1 MEQIRFFLQKNNPGY
16 YLYPVTEMELE
27 KDCIFRDIDFNKK
40 KIYIC
45 NANLD
50 NELKKQIV
58 KLRLGLHDIY
68 KKYQKMYEKSGDEN
82 DLAVEFIIRMISA
95 YLFHPNG
102 MDKKHKIYMS
112 TLVERLI
119 FHNNYFNLNT
129 QNSLEY
135 SKNYR
140 YITLGSNLE
149 NVMNHYLN
157 SEKYWY
163 YSEKMIVLKQYS
175 A

>member
-1 MEQIRFFLQKNNPGY
+1 MSVNIKKKCSYFIFIKQSKFDFFYKKNNPGY
-16 YLYPVTEMELE
+16 YLYPVTEKELE
-27 KDCIFRDIDFNKK
+27 KDCIFRDIDFNKN
-40 KIYIC
+40 KIYIY

-68 KKYQKMYEKSGDEN
+68 KKYQKVYEKSGGEN

-119 FHNNYFNLNT
+119 FHNNYFNFNS

-140 YITLGSNLE
+140 YITLS
-149 NVMNHYLN
+149 
-157 SEKYWY
+157 
-163 YSEKMIVLKQYS
+163 
-175 A
+175 